1 LTIADISRYP
11 AHMYSLQLLLLED
24 ENVLGSD
31 GSLLAMTDVL
41 VRLPK
46 PPKLTVE
53 IRKTQSSPRND
64 PNSPPRP
71 NPIALPS
78 TTMGSPTRSFER
90 IRGDARL
97 DRSWFLLDSRSL
109 QERRLAS
116 SYRCAVSAVS
126 VFVGRATG
134 TSRTGQGA
142 TKAGVWD
149 DGSGFRV

>member
-64 PNSPPRP
+64 PNSPSRP

-78 TTMGSPTRSFER
+78 TTMGPPTACFRR
-90 IRGDARL
+90 VRVCARL
-97 DRSWFLLDSRSL
+97 DRSRFLLDARFL
-109 QERRLAS
+109 QECRLAS
-116 SYRCAVSAVS
+116 SYCGAVSALS
-126 VFVGRATG
+126 VFVGRAT
-134 TSRTGQGA
+134 RTA
-142 TKAGVWD
+142 
-149 DGSGFRV
+149 